1 MIFKFAIARFLFDL
15 TANQKFD
22 IFIMLC
28 IFLNMV
34 CMCLEHY
41 NQSQTFDLV
50 LTYINHF
57 FVAM

>member
-1 MIFKFAIARFLFDL
+1 
-15 TANQKFD
+15 
-22 IFIMLC
+22 MLC

-41 NQSQTFDLV
+41 NQSHTYDLV
-50 LTYINHF
+50 LEYINHF